1 MYLPALIIAI
11 IVYGMIAFRGLSKV
25 PPWTSMFF
33 GGILMIITGVL
44 TVNEAL
50 QAINLDV
57 ILFLITLFVFASS
70 LEVSGFLKYLAYKI
84 ISTYKQPRRIM
95 FYILLY
101 SGLLSNLVTNDG
113 ISASWTPV
121 ILEVSRFMNVDELPF
136 LYALAFG
143 VTIGS
148 VMMPTGNPQNLLI
161 ALEGNMKEP
170 FVTFLLYLGIPTIIN
185 LILSYYLMLLLFRNK
200 LPNVDLGSIIGAI
213 IDDMNHGIKLNKRLA
228 YSSLSLLIIT
238 VILFF
243 VFSFIRVDILLA
255 SLTTS
260 SILLIISKE
269 RRDIMGKVD
278 WSTIMFFIG
287 LFIFT
292 EGLYKGGVIQLI
304 YQVLPPPTNVFLI
317 MVSSILLSQVL
328 SNVPL
333 VAIYIPEMYHLGA
346 TTTLDWIALAAGSTI
361 AGNLTLIGA
370 ASNIIISEASES
382 RGGKS
387 FSFFEFM
394 GYSTPILLLNFTV
407 LYLFISLIG
416 RL

>member
-1 MYLPALIIAI
+1 VYLPALIIAI

-25 PPWTSMFF
+25 PPWASMFF
-33 GGILMIITGVL
+33 GGVLMIITGVL
-44 TVNEAL
+44 SVNEAL
-50 QAINLDV
+50 QSINLDV

-84 ISTYKQPRRIM
+84 VSSYKQPRRIM

-161 ALEGNMKEP
+161 ALEGNIKEP
-170 FVTFLLYLGIPTIIN
+170 FVTFLLYLGVPTILN
-185 LILSYYLMLLLFRNK
+185 LLLSYFLMLFLFKNK
-200 LPNVDLGSIIGAI
+200 LSDVK
-213 IDDMNHGIKLNKRLA
+213 IDDIKIDIKVNKRLA
-228 YSSLSLLIIT
+228 YSSLILLIIT
-238 VILFF
+238 VVLFF
-243 VFSFIRVDILLA
+243 IFSFIRVDILLA

-260 SILLIISKE
+260 SILLIISTE
-269 RRDIMGKVD
+269 SRDIMSRID
-278 WSTIMFFIG
+278 WSTIIFFIG

-304 YQVLPPPTNVFLI
+304 YQVLPPPTDVLLI

-333 VAIYIPEMYHLGA
+333 VAIYIPEMYQLGA
-346 TTTLDWIALAAGSTI
+346 TSTIDWIALAAGSTI

-387 FSFFEFM
+387 FSFFQFM
-394 GYSTPILLLNFTV
+394 KYSTPVLLLNFIV
-407 LYLFISLIG
+407 LYLFISLVG
-416 RL
+416 RV

>member
-25 PPWTSMFF
+25 PPWASMFF
-33 GGILMIITGVL
+33 GGVLMIITGVL
-44 TVNEAL
+44 SVNEAL
-50 QAINLDV
+50 QSINLDV

-84 ISTYKQPRRIM
+84 VSSYKQPRRIM

-161 ALEGNMKEP
+161 ALEGNIKEP
-170 FVTFLLYLGIPTIIN
+170 FVTFLLYLGVPTILN
-185 LILSYYLMLLLFRNK
+185 LLLSYYLMLFLFKNK
-200 LPNVDLGSIIGAI
+200 LSDVK
-213 IDDMNHGIKLNKRLA
+213 IDDVKLDIKVNKRLA
-228 YSSLSLLIIT
+228 YSSLFLLIIT

-243 VFSFIRVDILLA
+243 IFSFIRVDILLA

-269 RRDIMGKVD
+269 RREVMSRID
-278 WSTIMFFIG
+278 WSTIIFFIG

-304 YQVLPPPTNVFLI
+304 YQVLPPPTDVLLI

-333 VAIYIPEMYHLGA
+333 VAIYIPEMYQLGA
-346 TTTLDWIALAAGSTI
+346 TSTIDWIALAAGSTI

-387 FSFFEFM
+387 FSFFQFM
-394 GYSTPILLLNFTV
+394 KYSTPVLLLNFIV
-407 LYLFISLIG
+407 LYLFISLVG
-416 RL
+416 RV

>member
-25 PPWTSMFF
+25 PPWASMFF
-33 GGILMIITGVL
+33 GGVLMIITGVI

-50 QAINLDV
+50 QSVNLDV

-84 ISTYKQPRRIM
+84 VSSYKQPRRIM

-161 ALEGNMKEP
+161 ALEGNIKEP
-170 FVTFLLYLGIPTIIN
+170 FVTFLLYLGVPTILN
-185 LILSYYLMLLLFRNK
+185 LILSYYLMLFLFKDK
-200 LPNVDLGSIIGAI
+200 LPDVK
-213 IDDMNHGIKLNKRLA
+213 IDDVKLEIKVNKRLA
-228 YSSLSLLIIT
+228 YSSLFLLIIT

-243 VFSFIRVDILLA
+243 IFSFIRIDILLA

-269 RRDIMGKVD
+269 RRDIMSRID
-278 WSTIMFFIG
+278 WSTVIFFIG

-304 YQVLPPPTNVFLI
+304 YQVLPPPTDVLLI
-317 MVSSILLSQVL
+317 MISSILLSQVL

-333 VAIYIPEMYHLGA
+333 VAIYIPEMYQLGA
-346 TTTLDWIALAAGSTI
+346 TSTIDWIALAAGSTI

-387 FSFFEFM
+387 FGFFQFM
-394 GYSTPILLLNFTV
+394 KYSTPVLLLNFIV
-407 LYLFISLIG
+407 LYLFISLVG
-416 RL
+416 RV